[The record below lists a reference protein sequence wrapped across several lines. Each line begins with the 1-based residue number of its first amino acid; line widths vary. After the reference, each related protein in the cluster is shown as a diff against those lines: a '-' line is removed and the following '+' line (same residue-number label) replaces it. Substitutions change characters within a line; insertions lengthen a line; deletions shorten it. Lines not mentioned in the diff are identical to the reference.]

1 MRDMNA
7 KYLLVSLLIIL
18 TASCVRTPLNPT
30 LVELE
35 KMADTMPAVALNS
48 LNCISRDDLSRA
60 DNVYYDFLSVK
71 LADKAIIHHTSDS
84 IILPV
89 IDYYSSHGTKDRYA
103 EALYYG
109 GRVYHDIG
117 DYPSAI
123 KYYSAALNMI
133 GDDRKFLMLKSKITA
148 QLAGLLNSMR
158 LFDEACR
165 YINMSIEID
174 KVLHDTVNLMY
185 DLEVLGF
192 NYINC
197 KNYEAAVSPFKE
209 ASALANKLNAMAA
222 IRDSTY
228 LAAIKHYQNESAAAV
243 NLIKNLP
250 LKIDKDF
257 KCNND
262 TKQLVYSYAAD
273 IYRCAGIP
281 DSAYKYALKL
291 VKIKDARN
299 LKKGYLILL
308 SDELK
313 DLVPADSIRTYVNH
327 YTAAVERYLNS
338 RGDANALIQNTQ
350 YNYSIVER
358 DKQKALEKKRMI
370 ERWLALSVIVLLL
383 AIIAV
388 IYYRDKSNRT
398 LIKLRSA
405 LDSSHELRKQLE
417 AGDAKGKNSGPESEP
432 AAESTAGVTA
442 EVIAEMTAEVTTE
455 VGAEVTAKDLR
466 RQLIDELTA
475 VCDSKK
481 KRLPLS
487 PEIRNSQAYAELQ
500 EHIKEKRAIP
510 DTSPLWGELHSVI
523 IEASPNF
530 DRRLQLLSPGK
541 IKTDA
546 YRIMLLIKCGVTPT
560 QLCVL
565 IGRAKGTLSTRR
577 RILGL
582 RFTDSEI
589 SPTMF
594 DNLIY
599 AL

>member
-1 MRDMNA
+1 MRNMNA
-7 KYLLVSLLIIL
+7 KNILVLLLIIL
-18 TASCVRTPLNPT
+18 IASCGRTPLNPT

-35 KMADTMPAVALNS
+35 KMADTMPEVALDS
-48 LNCISRDDLSRA
+48 LNCMLKDDLSRA
-60 DNVYYDFLSVK
+60 DKVYYDFLSVK
-71 LADKAIIHHTSDS
+71 LADKAIIDHTSDS

-89 IDYYSSHGTKDRYA
+89 IDYYSSHGPQERYA

-117 DYPSAI
+117 DFPSAI
-123 KYYSAALNMI
+123 EYYGEALNQI
-133 GDDRKFLMLKSKITA
+133 EGNKESLKLKGNILS
-148 QLAGLLNSMR
+148 QMSSLLNAMR
-158 LFDEACR
+158 LFNEARR
-165 YINMSIEID
+165 YISMAIEVD
-174 KVLHDTVNLMY
+174 KKLNDTVNLMY
-185 DLEVLGF
+185 DLEVLGLNLMNSR
-192 NYINC
+192 NYDAAEHLFRKALNISNEKHHDAALWDSAHIAAV
-197 KNYEAAVSPFKE
+197 KNYKTETDSAVRF
-209 ASALANKLNAMAA
+209 
-222 IRDSTY
+222 
-228 LAAIKHYQNESAAAV
+228 
-243 NLIKNLP
+243 IKNIP
-250 LKIDKDF
+250 HKVMNVDKYD
-257 KCNND
+257 ND
-262 TKQLVYSYAAD
+262 TRQLVYSYAAD
-273 IYRCAGIP
+273 IYRCAGMP
-281 DSAYKYALKL
+281 DSAYKYALEL
-291 VKIKDARN
+291 VKIKDAKN
-299 LKKGYLILL
+299 LKKGYAILL

-313 DLVPADSIRTYVNH
+313 DLVPDDSIRAYVRH
-327 YTAAVERYLNS
+327 YKNAVESYMNS

-398 LIKLRSA
+398 LIRLRSA
-405 LDSSHELRKQLE
+405 LDSSRELRKQLE
-417 AGDAKGKNSGPESEP
+417 AGDAKGEDSGQESE
-432 AAESTAGVTA
+432 STSEVASEVTSEVEPEATA
-442 EVIAEMTAEVTTE
+442 E
-455 VGAEVTAKDLR
+455 DLR
-466 RQLIDELTA
+466 RQLIVELTA

-487 PEIRNSQAYAELQ
+487 PEIGNSRAYAELQ
-500 EHIKEKRAIP
+500 EYIKEKRAIP
-510 DTSPLWGELHSVI
+510 DASPLWGELHSVI

-582 RFTDSEI
+582 RFTDNEI

>member
-1 MRDMNA
+1 MNA
-7 KYLLVSLLIIL
+7 KYVLGLLLIIL
-18 TASCVRTPLNPT
+18 IASCDRTPLNPI

-35 KMADTMPAVALNS
+35 EMADTMPDVALDS
-48 LNCISRDDLSRA
+48 LHRISKEDLSRA
-60 DNVYYDFLSVK
+60 DKVYYDFLSVK
-71 LADKAIIHHTSDS
+71 LADKAIINHTSDS
-84 IILPV
+84 VIVPV
-89 IDYYSSHGTKDRYA
+89 IDYYSSYGTKDRYT

-133 GDDRKFLMLKSKITA
+133 GDDRKSLMLKSKMTA

-158 LFDEACR
+158 LFDEAHR

-174 KVLHDTVNLMY
+174 KELHDTVNLMY

-197 KNYEAAVSPFKE
+197 KKYEAAIGPLKK
-209 ASALANKLNAMAA
+209 ASAIANKRNPMAA

-228 LAAIKHYQNESAAAV
+228 LAAIKHYQNESTAAV
-243 NLIKNLP
+243 KLIKNIP
-250 LKIDKDF
+250 LKIDKEF
-257 KCNND
+257 KCDND

-273 IYRCAGIP
+273 IYRCAGFP
-281 DSAYKYALKL
+281 DSAYKYALEL

-313 DLVPADSIRTYVNH
+313 DLVPVDSIHTYVNH
-327 YTAAVERYLNS
+327 YTAAVESYMNS

-398 LIKLRSA
+398 LIRLRSA
-405 LDSSHELRKQLE
+405 LDGSRELRKQLE
-417 AGDAKGKNSGPESEP
+417 AGDAKGKDSGAESGPTVEVASE
-432 AAESTAGVTA
+432 VTA
-442 EVIAEMTAEVTTE
+442 EVA
-455 VGAEVTAKDLR
+455 AEVTAKDLR
-466 RQLIDELTA
+466 QQLIDELTA

-487 PEIRNSQAYAELQ
+487 PEIGNSRAYAELQ
-500 EHIKEKRAIP
+500 NYIKENRVIP

-582 RFTDSEI
+582 KFTDNEI

-594 DNLIY
+594 DNLVY

>member
-1 MRDMNA
+1 MKIGTKSIALRSV
-7 KYLLVSLLIIL
+7 LGFLILLIGGCGWTSPDPVL
-18 TASCVRTPLNPT
+18 SV
-30 LVELE
+30 LE
-35 KMADTMPAVALNS
+35 EMADSNPEEALDS
-48 LNCISRDDLSRA
+48 LHSISKDELSKA
-60 DNVYYDFLSVK
+60 DKEYYNFLDVK
-71 LADKAIIHHTSDS
+71 LADKAFIRHTSDS
-84 IILPV
+84 LILHV
-89 IDYYSSHGTKDRYA
+89 VNYYSHHQTKERYV

-117 DYPSAI
+117 DFPSAI
-123 KYYSAALNMI
+123 EYYSEALN
-133 GDDRKFLMLKSKITA
+133 LMGKDEKSLLLKGKIVA
-148 QLAGLLNSMR
+148 QMAVLLNSMR
-158 LFDEACR
+158 LFNEARR
-165 YINMSIEID
+165 YIKMAIEVD
-174 KVLHDTVNLMY
+174 HELNDSVNLMY

-192 NYINC
+192 NYINN
-197 KNYEAAVSPFKE
+197 KEYDNAVNPIRK
-209 ASALANKLNAMAA
+209 ALIIANKLNPMAA

-228 LAAIKHYQNESAAAV
+228 LAAIKHYKKDPKSAV
-243 NLIKNLP
+243 QLIKNIP
-250 LKIDKDF
+250 LKIDREV
-257 KCNND
+257 KCDNN

-273 IYRCAGIP
+273 IYRCAGMP
-281 DSAYKYALKL
+281 DSAYKYALEL
-291 VKIKDARN
+291 VKIKDAKN
-299 LKKGYLILL
+299 LKKGYAILL

-313 DLVPADSIRTYVNH
+313 DLVPDDSVRAYVRH
-327 YTAAVERYLNS
+327 YKDAVESYMNS

-398 LIKLRSA
+398 LIRLRSA
-405 LDSSHELRKQLE
+405 LDSSRELRKQLE
-417 AGDAKGKNSGPESEP
+417 AGDAKGEDSGQESEP
-432 AAESTAGVTA
+432 AEESAAESSAEATA
-442 EVIAEMTAEVTTE
+442 EATAE
-455 VGAEVTAKDLR
+455 DLR
-466 RQLIDELTA
+466 RRLIDELTA

-500 EHIKEKRAIP
+500 NYIKEKRVIP

-546 YRIMLLIKCGVTPT
+546 YRIMLLIKSGVTPT
-560 QLCVL
+560 QICVL
-565 IGRAKGTLSTRR
+565 IGRTKGALSSRR

-582 RFTDSEI
+582 KFTDNEI

>member
-1 MRDMNA
+1 MNVD
-7 KYLLVSLLIIL
+7 KY
-18 TASCVRTPLNPT
+18 
-30 LVELE
+30 
-35 KMADTMPAVALNS
+35 D
-48 LNCISRDDLSRA
+48 
-60 DNVYYDFLSVK
+60 
-71 LADKAIIHHTSDS
+71 
-84 IILPV
+84 
-89 IDYYSSHGTKDRYA
+89 
-103 EALYYG
+103 
-109 GRVYHDIG
+109 
-117 DYPSAI
+117 
-123 KYYSAALNMI
+123 
-133 GDDRKFLMLKSKITA
+133 
-148 QLAGLLNSMR
+148 
-158 LFDEACR
+158 
-165 YINMSIEID
+165 
-174 KVLHDTVNLMY
+174 
-185 DLEVLGF
+185 
-192 NYINC
+192 
-197 KNYEAAVSPFKE
+197 
-209 ASALANKLNAMAA
+209 
-222 IRDSTY
+222 
-228 LAAIKHYQNESAAAV
+228 
-243 NLIKNLP
+243 
-250 LKIDKDF
+250 
-257 KCNND
+257 ND
-262 TKQLVYSYAAD
+262 TRQLVYSYAAD
-273 IYRCAGIP
+273 IYRCAGMP
-281 DSAYKYALKL
+281 DSAYKYALEL

-299 LKKGYLILL
+299 LKTGYAILL

-313 DLVPADSIRTYVNH
+313 DLVPDDSIRAYVRH
-327 YTAAVERYLNS
+327 YKNAVESYMNS

-358 DKQKALEKKRMI
+358 DKQKALEKKRVI

-398 LIKLRSA
+398 LIRLRSA
-405 LDSSHELRKQLE
+405 LDSSRELRKQLE
-417 AGDAKGKNSGPESEP
+417 AGDAKGEDSGPESEP
-432 AAESTAGVTA
+432 TAESAVGSVT
-442 EVIAEMTAEVTTE
+442 EVTT
-455 VGAEVTAKDLR
+455 VVAPEVTAADLR
-466 RQLIDELTA
+466 RRLIDELTA

-510 DTSPLWGELHSVI
+510 DASPLWGELHSVI

-582 RFTDSEI
+582 KFTDNEI

>member
-1 MRDMNA
+1 MD
-7 KYLLVSLLIIL
+7 SLYSI
-18 TASCVRTPLNPT
+18 SKD
-30 LVELE
+30 ELSKE
-35 KMADTMPAVALNS
+35 DK
-48 LNCISRDDLSRA
+48 
-60 DNVYYDFLSVK
+60 VYYDFLSVK

-89 IDYYSSHGTKDRYA
+89 IDYYEDHGPKDCYA

-117 DYPSAI
+117 DFPSAI
-123 KYYSAALNMI
+123 KYYGEALRHVE
-133 GDDRKFLMLKSKITA
+133 GSKETLKLKGNIVSQMA
-148 QLAGLLNSMR
+148 SLFNSMR
-158 LFDEACR
+158 LFNEAQR
-165 YINMSIEID
+165 YIKMSIDID
-174 KVLHDTVNLMY
+174 MELKDTVNLIY
-185 DLEVLGF
+185 DLEVLGA
-192 NYINC
+192 NYIKV
-197 KNYEAAVSPFKE
+197 KNYDEAEKTFRQAISIADSKAPLEAMMDSVYLASIMNYKLKHISAVNIIRGIPWRVD
-209 ASALANKLNAMAA
+209 SALNY
-222 IRDSTY
+222 D
-228 LAAIKHYQNESAAAV
+228 Q
-243 NLIKNLP
+243 
-250 LKIDKDF
+250 
-257 KCNND
+257 
-262 TKQLVYSYAAD
+262 KQFIYSNVSD
-273 IYRCAGIP
+273 IYRGAGMP
-281 DSAYKYALKL
+281 DSAYKYALEL
-291 VKIKDARN
+291 VKIKDALN
-299 LKKGYLILL
+299 LKKGYAILL

-313 DLVPADSIRTYVNH
+313 DLVPADSIRLYVH
-327 YTAAVERYLNS
+327 RYEAAVESYMNS

-398 LIKLRSA
+398 LIRLRSA
-405 LDSSHELRKQLE
+405 LDGSRELRKQLE
-417 AGDAKGKNSGPESEP
+417 AGDAKGEDSGPESEP
-432 AAESTAGVTA
+432 TAESAAELS
-442 EVIAEMTAEVTTE
+442 AEVTTE
-455 VGAEVTAKDLR
+455 VTAADLR
-466 RQLIDELTA
+466 RRLIDELTA

-510 DTSPLWGELHSVI
+510 DASPLWGELHSVI

-530 DRRLQLLSPGK
+530 DRRLQLLAPGK

-582 RFTDSEI
+582 KFTDNEI

>member
-1 MRDMNA
+1 MNA
-7 KYLLVSLLIIL
+7 KNILVLLLIIL
-18 TASCVRTPLNPT
+18 IASCGRTPLNPT

-35 KMADTMPAVALNS
+35 KMADTMPEVALDS
-48 LNCISRDDLSRA
+48 LNCMLKDDLSRA
-60 DNVYYDFLSVK
+60 DKVYYDFLSVK
-71 LADKAIIHHTSDS
+71 LADKAIINHTSDS

-89 IDYYSSHGTKDRYA
+89 IDYYSAHGPKERYA

-117 DYPSAI
+117 DFPSAI
-123 KYYSAALNMI
+123 EYYGEALNQI
-133 GDDRKFLMLKSKITA
+133 EGNKESLKLKGNILS
-148 QLAGLLNSMR
+148 QMSSLLNAMR
-158 LFDEACR
+158 LFNEARR
-165 YINMSIEID
+165 YISMAIEVD
-174 KVLHDTVNLMY
+174 KKLNDTVNLMY
-185 DLEVLGF
+185 DLEVLGLNLMNSR
-192 NYINC
+192 NYDAAEHLFRKALNISNKKHHDAALWDSAHIAAV
-197 KNYEAAVSPFKE
+197 KNYKTEPDSAV
-209 ASALANKLNAMAA
+209 
-222 IRDSTY
+222 
-228 LAAIKHYQNESAAAV
+228 Q
-243 NLIKNLP
+243 LIKNIP
-250 LKIDKDF
+250 HKVMNVDKY
-257 KCNND
+257 NND
-262 TKQLVYSYAAD
+262 TRQLVYSYAAD
-273 IYRCAGIP
+273 IYRCAGMP
-281 DSAYKYALKL
+281 DSAYKYALEL
-291 VKIKDARN
+291 VKIKDAKN
-299 LKKGYLILL
+299 LKKGYAILL

-313 DLVPADSIRTYVNH
+313 DLVPDDSIRAYVRH
-327 YTAAVERYLNS
+327 YKNAVESYMNS

-398 LIKLRSA
+398 LIRLRSA
-405 LDSSHELRKQLE
+405 LDSSRELRKQLE
-417 AGDAKGKNSGPESEP
+417 AGDAKGEDSGPESEP
-432 AAESTAGVTA
+432 TAESAAESS
-442 EVIAEMTAEVTTE
+442 AEVTTE
-455 VGAEVTAKDLR
+455 VTAADLR

-582 RFTDSEI
+582 KFTDNEI

>member
-1 MRDMNA
+1 MD
-7 KYLLVSLLIIL
+7 SLYSI
-18 TASCVRTPLNPT
+18 SKD
-30 LVELE
+30 ELSKE
-35 KMADTMPAVALNS
+35 DK
-48 LNCISRDDLSRA
+48 
-60 DNVYYDFLSVK
+60 VYYDFLSVK

-89 IDYYSSHGTKDRYA
+89 IDYYEDHGPKDCYA

-117 DYPSAI
+117 DFPSAI
-123 KYYSAALNMI
+123 KYYGEALRHVE
-133 GDDRKFLMLKSKITA
+133 GSKETLKLKGNIVSQMA
-148 QLAGLLNSMR
+148 SLFNSMR
-158 LFDEACR
+158 LFNEAQR
-165 YINMSIEID
+165 YIKMSIDID
-174 KVLHDTVNLMY
+174 MELKDTVNLIY
-185 DLEVLGF
+185 DLEVLGA
-192 NYINC
+192 NYIKV
-197 KNYEAAVSPFKE
+197 KNYDEAEKTFRQAISIADSKAPLEAMMDSVYLASIMNYKLKHISAVNIIRGIPWRVD
-209 ASALANKLNAMAA
+209 SALNY
-222 IRDSTY
+222 D
-228 LAAIKHYQNESAAAV
+228 Q
-243 NLIKNLP
+243 
-250 LKIDKDF
+250 
-257 KCNND
+257 
-262 TKQLVYSYAAD
+262 KQFIYSNVSD
-273 IYRCAGIP
+273 IYRGAGMP
-281 DSAYKYALKL
+281 DSAYKYALEL
-291 VKIKDARN
+291 VKIKDALN
-299 LKKGYLILL
+299 LKKGYAILL

-313 DLVPADSIRTYVNH
+313 DLVPADSIRLYVH
-327 YTAAVERYLNS
+327 RYEAAVESYMNS

-398 LIKLRSA
+398 LIRLRSA
-405 LDSSHELRKQLE
+405 LDGSRELRKQLE
-417 AGDAKGKNSGPESEP
+417 AGDAKGEDSGPESEP
-432 AAESTAGVTA
+432 TAESAAELS
-442 EVIAEMTAEVTTE
+442 AEVTTE
-455 VGAEVTAKDLR
+455 VTAADLR
-466 RQLIDELTA
+466 RRLIDELTA

-510 DTSPLWGELHSVI
+510 DASPLWGELHSVI

-541 IKTDA
+541 IKGDA

-560 QLCVL
+560 QLSVL
-565 IGRAKGTLSTRR
+565 IGRTKGALSNRR

-582 RFTDSEI
+582 KFTDIEI
-589 SPTMF
+589 SAAMF
-594 DNLIY
+594 DNLVY

>member
-1 MRDMNA
+1 M
-7 KYLLVSLLIIL
+7 IIL
-18 TASCVRTPLNPT
+18 IASCDRTPLNPI

-35 KMADTMPAVALNS
+35 EMADTMPDVALDS
-48 LNCISRDDLSRA
+48 LHRISKEDLSRA
-60 DNVYYDFLSVK
+60 DKVYYDFLSVK
-71 LADKAIIHHTSDS
+71 LADKAIINHTSDS
-84 IILPV
+84 VIVPV
-89 IDYYSSHGTKDRYA
+89 IDYYSSHGTKDRYT

-133 GDDRKFLMLKSKITA
+133 GDDSKSLMLKSKMTA

-158 LFDEACR
+158 LFDEAHR
-165 YINMSIEID
+165 YINMSIDID
-174 KVLHDTVNLMY
+174 KELHDTVNLMY

-197 KNYEAAVSPFKE
+197 KKYEAAIGPLKK
-209 ASALANKLNAMAA
+209 ASAIANKRNPMAA

-228 LAAIKHYQNESAAAV
+228 LAAIKHYQNESTAAV
-243 NLIKNLP
+243 KLIKNIP
-250 LKIDKDF
+250 LKIDKEF
-257 KCNND
+257 KCDND

-273 IYRCAGIP
+273 IYRCAGFP
-281 DSAYKYALKL
+281 DSAYKYALEL

-313 DLVPADSIRTYVNH
+313 DLVPVDSIRTYVNH
-327 YTAAVERYLNS
+327 YTAAVESYMNS

-398 LIKLRSA
+398 LIRLRSA
-405 LDSSHELRKQLE
+405 LDGSRELRKQLE
-417 AGDAKGKNSGPESEP
+417 AGDAKGKDSGPESGLT
-432 AAESTAGVTA
+432 AEVASEVTA
-442 EVIAEMTAEVTTE
+442 EVAPEVTP
-455 VGAEVTAKDLR
+455 EVTAKDLR
-466 RQLIDELTA
+466 RQLIVELTA

-487 PEIRNSQAYAELQ
+487 PEIGNSRAYAELQ
-500 EHIKEKRAIP
+500 NYIKENRVIP

-523 IEASPNF
+523 LTASPNF

-582 RFTDSEI
+582 KFTDNEI

-594 DNLIY
+594 DNLVY

>member
-1 MRDMNA
+1 MNA
-7 KYLLVSLLIIL
+7 KYLFGLLLIIL
-18 TASCVRTPLNPT
+18 IGGCGRTPLNPT

-35 KMADTMPAVALNS
+35 DMADTTPEVALDS
-48 LNCISRDDLSRA
+48 LHRISKECLSGA
-60 DNVYYDFLSVK
+60 DKVYYDFLSVK
-71 LADKAIIHHTSDS
+71 LADKAVINHTSDS
-84 IILPV
+84 VIVPV
-89 IDYYSSHGTKDRYA
+89 IDYYSSHGTKDRYT

-109 GRVYHDIG
+109 GRVYHEIG

-123 KYYSAALNMI
+123 KYYRAALNMI
-133 GDDRKFLMLKSKITA
+133 GDDRKSLILKSKMTA

-158 LFDEACR
+158 LFDEAHR
-165 YINMSIEID
+165 YINMSIDID
-174 KVLHDTVNLMY
+174 KELHDTVNLMY

-197 KNYEAAVSPFKE
+197 KKYEAAIGPLKK
-209 ASALANKLNAMAA
+209 ASSIANKLNPMAA

-228 LAAIKHYQNESAAAV
+228 LAAIKHYQNESTAAV
-243 NLIKNLP
+243 KLIKNIP
-250 LKIDKDF
+250 QKIDKEF
-257 KCNND
+257 KCDSD

-273 IYRCAGIP
+273 IYRCAGFP
-281 DSAYKYALKL
+281 DSAYKYALEL

-313 DLVPADSIRTYVNH
+313 DIVPDDSIRAYVRH
-327 YTAAVERYLNS
+327 YTAAVESYMNS

-358 DKQKALEKKRMI
+358 DKQKALEKKREM
-370 ERWLALSVIVLLL
+370 ERWLAISVIVLLL

-388 IYYRDKSNRT
+388 IYYRNKSNRT

-405 LDSSHELRKQLE
+405 LDNSRELRKQLE
-417 AGDAKGKNSGPESEP
+417 AGDAKGEDSGQESEP
-432 AAESTAGVTA
+432 TAESAVEVTSEVASEVTA
-442 EVIAEMTAEVTTE
+442 EVTP
-455 VGAEVTAKDLR
+455 EVTAEYLR

-487 PEIRNSQAYAELQ
+487 PEIGNSRAYAELQ

-510 DTSPLWGELHSVI
+510 DTSPLWGELHSAI

-546 YRIMLLIKCGVTPT
+546 YHIMLLIKCGVTPT
-560 QLCVL
+560 QLSVL
-565 IGRAKGTLSTRR
+565 IGRTKGTLSTRR

-582 RFTDSEI
+582 KFTDNEI
-589 SPTMF
+589 SPIMF

>member
-1 MRDMNA
+1 MNA
-7 KYLLVSLLIIL
+7 KCLLGLLLTILFVS
-18 TASCVRTPLNPT
+18 CGRTPLNPT

-35 KMADTMPAVALNS
+35 ELADSNSEDALDS
-48 LNCISRDDLSRA
+48 LHSIPKDELSKA
-60 DNVYYDFLSVK
+60 DKEYYNFLSVK
-71 LADKAIIHHTSDS
+71 LADKAIINHTSDS

-89 IDYYSSHGTKDRYA
+89 IDYYSSHGPKERHA

-117 DYPSAI
+117 DFPSAI
-123 KYYSAALNMI
+123 KYYGEAL
-133 GDDRKFLMLKSKITA
+133 RQVERSKKSLKLNGNIVSQMA
-148 QLAGLLNSMR
+148 SLFNSMR
-158 LFDEACR
+158 LLNEAQR
-165 YINMSIEID
+165 YIKMSIDID
-174 KVLHDTVNLMY
+174 MELKDTVNLIY
-185 DLEVLGF
+185 DLEVLGA
-192 NYINC
+192 NYIKV
-197 KNYEAAVSPFKE
+197 KNYDEAEKTFRRAISIADSKAPLE
-209 ASALANKLNAMAA
+209 AMM
-222 IRDSTY
+222 DSVY
-228 LAAIKHYQNESAAAV
+228 LASIMNYKLKHVSAV
-243 NLIKNLP
+243 NIIRGIPWRVDSVLNY
-250 LKIDKDF
+250 DQ
-257 KCNND
+257 
-262 TKQLVYSYAAD
+262 KQFIYSNVSE
-273 IYRCAGIP
+273 IYRGAGMP
-281 DSAYKYALKL
+281 DSAYKYALEL
-291 VKIKDARN
+291 VKIKDALN
-299 LKKGYLILL
+299 LKKGYAILL

-313 DLVPADSIRTYVNH
+313 DLVPADSIRPYVH
-327 YTAAVERYLNS
+327 RYEAAVESYMNS

-398 LIKLRSA
+398 LIRLRSA
-405 LDSSHELRKQLE
+405 LDSSRELRKQLE
-417 AGDAKGKNSGPESEP
+417 AGDAKGKDSGQESEP
-432 AAESTAGVTA
+432 TAESA
-442 EVIAEMTAEVTTE
+442 AEVTTE
-455 VGAEVTAKDLR
+455 VAAEVTAKDLR
-466 RQLIDELTA
+466 QQLIDELTA

-487 PEIRNSQAYAELQ
+487 PEIGNSRAYAELQ
-500 EHIKEKRAIP
+500 NYIKEKRVIP

-582 RFTDSEI
+582 KFTDNEI

>member
-7 KYLLVSLLIIL
+7 KCLLGLLLIIL
-18 TASCVRTPLNPT
+18 FVSCGRTPLNPT

-35 KMADTMPAVALNS
+35 KMADTMPEKALVTLHSIPHNG
-48 LNCISRDDLSRA
+48 LSTA
-60 DNVYYDFLSVK
+60 DKVYYNLLSVK
-71 LADKAIIHHTSDS
+71 FVDKAYIDHTSDS

-89 IDYYSSHGTKDRYA
+89 IDYYSSHGPQERYA

-117 DYPSAI
+117 DFPSAI
-123 KYYSAALNMI
+123 KYYGEALKHVE
-133 GDDRKFLMLKSKITA
+133 GSKESLKLKGNIVSQMA
-148 QLAGLLNSMR
+148 SLFNSMR
-158 LFDEACR
+158 LFNEAQR
-165 YINMSIEID
+165 YIKMSIDID
-174 KVLHDTVNLMY
+174 MELKDTVNLIY
-185 DLEVLGF
+185 DLEVLGA
-192 NYINC
+192 NYIKV
-197 KNYEAAVSPFKE
+197 KNYDEAEKTFRRAISIADSKAPLEAMMDSVYLASIMNYKLKHVSAVNIIRGIPWRVD
-209 ASALANKLNAMAA
+209 SALNY
-222 IRDSTY
+222 D
-228 LAAIKHYQNESAAAV
+228 Q
-243 NLIKNLP
+243 
-250 LKIDKDF
+250 
-257 KCNND
+257 
-262 TKQLVYSYAAD
+262 KQFIYSNVSD
-273 IYRCAGIP
+273 IYRGAGMP
-281 DSAYKYALKL
+281 DSAYKYALEL
-291 VKIKDARN
+291 VKIKDALN
-299 LKKGYLILL
+299 LKKGYAILL

-313 DLVPADSIRTYVNH
+313 DLVPVDSIRPYVHH
-327 YTAAVERYLNS
+327 YEAAVESYMNS

-398 LIKLRSA
+398 LIRLRSA
-405 LDSSHELRKQLE
+405 LDSSRELRKQLE
-417 AGDAKGKNSGPESEP
+417 AGDAKGEDSGPES
-432 AAESTAGVTA
+432 AIGSVT
-442 EVIAEMTAEVTTE
+442 EVTT
-455 VGAEVTAKDLR
+455 VVAPEVTAADLR
-466 RQLIDELTA
+466 RRLIDELTA

-487 PEIRNSQAYAELQ
+487 PEIGNSRAYAELQ
-500 EHIKEKRAIP
+500 NYIKEKRAIP

-582 RFTDSEI
+582 KFTDNEI

>member
-1 MRDMNA
+1 MNVD
-7 KYLLVSLLIIL
+7 KY
-18 TASCVRTPLNPT
+18 
-30 LVELE
+30 
-35 KMADTMPAVALNS
+35 
-48 LNCISRDDLSRA
+48 
-60 DNVYYDFLSVK
+60 
-71 LADKAIIHHTSDS
+71 
-84 IILPV
+84 
-89 IDYYSSHGTKDRYA
+89 
-103 EALYYG
+103 
-109 GRVYHDIG
+109 
-117 DYPSAI
+117 
-123 KYYSAALNMI
+123 
-133 GDDRKFLMLKSKITA
+133 
-148 QLAGLLNSMR
+148 
-158 LFDEACR
+158 
-165 YINMSIEID
+165 
-174 KVLHDTVNLMY
+174 
-185 DLEVLGF
+185 
-192 NYINC
+192 
-197 KNYEAAVSPFKE
+197 
-209 ASALANKLNAMAA
+209 
-222 IRDSTY
+222 
-228 LAAIKHYQNESAAAV
+228 
-243 NLIKNLP
+243 
-250 LKIDKDF
+250 
-257 KCNND
+257 NND
-262 TKQLVYSYAAD
+262 TRQLVYSYAAD
-273 IYRCAGIP
+273 IYRCAGMP
-281 DSAYKYALKL
+281 DSAYKYALEL
-291 VKIKDARN
+291 VKIKDAKN
-299 LKKGYLILL
+299 LKKGYAILL

-313 DLVPADSIRTYVNH
+313 DLVPDDSIRAYVRH
-327 YTAAVERYLNS
+327 YKNAVESYMNS

-398 LIKLRSA
+398 LIRLRSA
-405 LDSSHELRKQLE
+405 LDSSRELRKQLE
-417 AGDAKGKNSGPESEP
+417 AGDAKGEDSGQESE
-432 AAESTAGVTA
+432 STSEVASEVTSEVEPEATA
-442 EVIAEMTAEVTTE
+442 E
-455 VGAEVTAKDLR
+455 DLR
-466 RQLIDELTA
+466 RQLIVELTA

-487 PEIRNSQAYAELQ
+487 PEIGNSRAYAELQ
-500 EHIKEKRAIP
+500 EYIKEKRAIP

-594 DNLIY
+594 DNLVY

>member
-1 MRDMNA
+1 MNA
-7 KYLLVSLLIIL
+7 KYLLGLLLIIL
-18 TASCVRTPLNPT
+18 IGGCGRTTLNPT

-35 KMADTMPAVALNS
+35 DMADTTPEDALDS
-48 LNCISRDDLSRA
+48 LHRISKEDLSGA
-60 DNVYYDFLSVK
+60 DKVYYDFLSVK
-71 LADKAIIHHTSDS
+71 LADKALIRHTSDS
-84 IILPV
+84 LIICV
-89 IDYYSSHGTKDRYA
+89 IDYYSSHGTKNRYA
-103 EALYYG
+103 EVLYYG

-117 DYPSAI
+117 DFPSAI
-123 KYYSAALNMI
+123 EYYGEALNQI
-133 GDDRKFLMLKSKITA
+133 EGNKESLKLKGNIVS
-148 QLAGLLNSMR
+148 QMSSLLNAMR
-158 LFDEACR
+158 LFNEARR
-165 YINMSIEID
+165 YISMAIEVD
-174 KVLHDTVNLMY
+174 KKLNDTVNLMY
-185 DLEVLGF
+185 DLEVLGLNLMNSR
-192 NYINC
+192 NYDAAEHLFRKALNISHKKHHDAALWDSAHIAAV
-197 KNYEAAVSPFKE
+197 KNYKTETDSAVRF
-209 ASALANKLNAMAA
+209 
-222 IRDSTY
+222 
-228 LAAIKHYQNESAAAV
+228 
-243 NLIKNLP
+243 IKNIP
-250 LKIDKDF
+250 HKVMNVDKYD
-257 KCNND
+257 ND
-262 TKQLVYSYAAD
+262 TRQLVYSYAAD
-273 IYRCAGIP
+273 IYRCAGMP
-281 DSAYKYALKL
+281 DSAYKYALEL
-291 VKIKDARN
+291 VKIKDAKN
-299 LKKGYLILL
+299 LKKGYAILL

-313 DLVPADSIRTYVNH
+313 DLVPNDSIRAYVRH
-327 YTAAVERYLNS
+327 YKNAVESYMNS

-358 DKQKALEKKRMI
+358 DKQKALEKKRVI

-383 AIIAV
+383 AIIGV

-405 LDSSHELRKQLE
+405 LDSSRELRKQLE
-417 AGDAKGKNSGPESEP
+417 AGDAKGKDSGAESELT
-432 AAESTAGVTA
+432 AEVTPEVTA
-442 EVIAEMTAEVTTE
+442 EVVP
-455 VGAEVTAKDLR
+455 EVTAEYLR
-466 RQLIDELTA
+466 RRLIDELTA

-487 PEIRNSQAYAELQ
+487 PEIGNSRAYAELQ
-500 EHIKEKRAIP
+500 KLIKEKRAIP

-582 RFTDSEI
+582 KFTDNEI

>member
-1 MRDMNA
+1 MD
-7 KYLLVSLLIIL
+7 SLYSI
-18 TASCVRTPLNPT
+18 SKE
-30 LVELE
+30 ELSKE
-35 KMADTMPAVALNS
+35 DK
-48 LNCISRDDLSRA
+48 
-60 DNVYYDFLSVK
+60 VYYDFLSVK

-89 IDYYSSHGTKDRYA
+89 IDYYSIHGPKERYA

-117 DYPSAI
+117 DFPSAI
-123 KYYSAALNMI
+123 KYYGNALKYVE
-133 GDDRKFLMLKSKITA
+133 GSKGSLKLKGNIVS
-148 QLAGLLNSMR
+148 QMAGLFNSMR
-158 LFDEACR
+158 LFNEARR
-165 YINMSIEID
+165 YIKMSIEID
-174 KVLHDTVNLMY
+174 RELKDTLNFMY
-185 DLEVLGF
+185 DLEVLGA
-192 NYINC
+192 NYIKV
-197 KNYEAAVSPFKE
+197 KNYDEAEKTFRK
-209 ASALANKLNAMAA
+209 A
-222 IRDSTY
+222 IRIADKIAPVESMLDSVY
-228 LAAIKHYQNESAAAV
+228 LAGIKNYKREFSSAAD
-243 NLIKNLP
+243 LINGVP
-250 LKIDKDF
+250 CRVSVVE
-257 KCNND
+257 KCD
-262 TKQLVYSYAAD
+262 DDQKQFVYSYAAD
-273 IYRCAGIP
+273 IYRCAGMT
-281 DSAYKYALKL
+281 DSAYKYAQKL
-291 VKIKDARN
+291 VKIKDAKN
-299 LKKGYLILL
+299 LKKGYAILL

-313 DLVPADSIRTYVNH
+313 DLVPADSIRPYVRH
-327 YTAAVERYLNS
+327 YTAAVESYMNS
-338 RGDANALIQNTQ
+338 RGNANALIQNTQ

-358 DKQKALEKKRMI
+358 DKQKALEKKRVI
-370 ERWLALSVIVLLL
+370 EQWLALSVIVLLL

-398 LIKLRSA
+398 LIRLRSA
-405 LDSSHELRKQLE
+405 LDNSRELRKQLE
-417 AGDAKGKNSGPESEP
+417 AGDAKGKDSESGSGPTSEVVP
-432 AAESTAGVTA
+432 EVTA
-442 EVIAEMTAEVTTE
+442 EVASEVKD
-455 VGAEVTAKDLR
+455 EVTAEYLR

-487 PEIRNSQAYAELQ
+487 SEIGNSRAYAELQ
-500 EHIKEKRAIP
+500 NYIKEKRAIP

-523 IEASPNF
+523 IEASPDF

-582 RFTDSEI
+582 KFTDSEI

>member
-1 MRDMNA
+1 MATRYALM
-7 KYLLVSLLIIL
+7 LTLIIL
-18 TASCVRTPLNPT
+18 LSGCGETTPNPI
-30 LVELE
+30 LERLDRMAKANSRVEL
-35 KMADTMPAVALNS
+35 DS
-48 LNCISRDDLSRA
+48 LYSISKDELSKE
-60 DNVYYDFLSVK
+60 DKVYYDFLSVK

-84 IILPV
+84 VILPV
-89 IDYYSSHGTKDRYA
+89 IDYYSSHEPKERYA

-117 DYPSAI
+117 DFPSAI
-123 KYYSAALNMI
+123 KYYGNALIHVEGN
-133 GDDRKFLMLKSKITA
+133 KESLKLKGNIVS
-148 QLAGLLNSMR
+148 QMAGLFNSMR
-158 LFDEACR
+158 LFNEARR
-165 YINMSIEID
+165 YIKMSLDID
-174 KVLHDTVNLMY
+174 RELNDTLNLMY
-185 DLEVLGF
+185 DLEVLGA
-192 NYINC
+192 NYIKVKKYDEAEKTFRRAIRIADRKAPLEAMMDSVYLASI
-197 KNYEAAVSPFKE
+197 KNYKKE
-209 ASALANKLNAMAA
+209 HDSA
-222 IRDSTY
+222 I
-228 LAAIKHYQNESAAAV
+228 
-243 NLIKNLP
+243 NLIRGIPWRVNTIL
-250 LKIDKDF
+250 DD
-257 KCNND
+257 D
-262 TKQLVYSYAAD
+262 QKQFVYSNASD
-273 IYRCAGIP
+273 IYRCEGMP
-281 DSAYKYALKL
+281 DSAYKYALEL
-291 VKIKDARN
+291 VKIKDAKN
-299 LKKGYLILL
+299 LKKGYAILL

-313 DLVPADSIRTYVNH
+313 DLVPDDSIRAYVRH
-327 YTAAVERYLNS
+327 YKNAVESYMNS

-358 DKQKALEKKRMI
+358 DKQKALEKKRVI

-383 AIIAV
+383 AIIGV

-398 LIKLRSA
+398 LIKLRLA
-405 LDSSHELRKQLE
+405 LDSSRELRKQLE
-417 AGDAKGKNSGPESEP
+417 AGDAKGKDSESGSGPTSEVVP
-432 AAESTAGVTA
+432 EVTA
-442 EVIAEMTAEVTTE
+442 EVASEVKD
-455 VGAEVTAKDLR
+455 EVTAEYLR

-487 PEIRNSQAYAELQ
+487 SEIGNSRAYAELQ
-500 EHIKEKRAIP
+500 EYIKEKRAIP

-582 RFTDSEI
+582 KFTDSEI

>member
-1 MRDMNA
+1 MRDMKA
-7 KYLLVSLLIIL
+7 KYILGALLIIL
-18 TASCVRTPLNPT
+18 IASCGRTPLNPT

-35 KMADTMPAVALNS
+35 KMADTTPEVALDS
-48 LNCISRDDLSRA
+48 LHRISKEDLSRA
-60 DNVYYDFLSVK
+60 DKVYYDFLSVK
-71 LADKAIIHHTSDS
+71 LADKALIRHTSDS
-84 IILPV
+84 LIISV
-89 IDYYSSHGTKDRYA
+89 IDYYSSQGPKVRYA
-103 EALYYG
+103 EVLYYG

-117 DYPSAI
+117 DFPSAI
-123 KYYSAALNMI
+123 EYYGEALNQI
-133 GDDRKFLMLKSKITA
+133 EGNKESLKLKGNIVS
-148 QLAGLLNSMR
+148 QMSSLLNAMR
-158 LFDEACR
+158 LFNEARR
-165 YINMSIEID
+165 YISMAIEVD
-174 KVLHDTVNLMY
+174 KKLNDTVNLMY
-185 DLEVLGF
+185 DLEVLGLNLMNSR
-192 NYINC
+192 NYDAAEHLFRKALNISNKKHHDAALWDSAHIAAV
-197 KNYEAAVSPFKE
+197 KNYKTEPDSAVRF
-209 ASALANKLNAMAA
+209 
-222 IRDSTY
+222 
-228 LAAIKHYQNESAAAV
+228 
-243 NLIKNLP
+243 IKNIP
-250 LKIDKDF
+250 HKVMNVDKYD
-257 KCNND
+257 ND
-262 TKQLVYSYAAD
+262 TRQLVYSYAAD
-273 IYRCAGIP
+273 IYRCAGMP
-281 DSAYKYALKL
+281 DSAYKYALEL
-291 VKIKDARN
+291 VKIKDAKN
-299 LKKGYLILL
+299 LKKGYAILL

-313 DLVPADSIRTYVNH
+313 DLVPADSIRPYVHH
-327 YTAAVERYLNS
+327 YEAAVESYMNS

-398 LIKLRSA
+398 LIRLRSA
-405 LDSSHELRKQLE
+405 LDGSRELRKQLE
-417 AGDAKGKNSGPESEP
+417 AGDAKGKDSGAESELT
-432 AAESTAGVTA
+432 AEVTPEVTA
-442 EVIAEMTAEVTTE
+442 EVVPEVM
-455 VGAEVTAKDLR
+455 AKDLR
-466 RQLIDELTA
+466 RRLIDELTA

-487 PEIRNSQAYAELQ
+487 PEIGNSRAYAELQ
-500 EHIKEKRAIP
+500 NYIKEKRAIP

-582 RFTDSEI
+582 KFTDSEI

>member
-1 MRDMNA
+1 MRDMKA
-7 KYLLVSLLIIL
+7 KYILGALLIIL
-18 TASCVRTPLNPT
+18 IASCGRTPLNPT

-35 KMADTMPAVALNS
+35 KMADAMPEVALDS
-48 LNCISRDDLSRA
+48 LHRISKEYLSRA
-60 DNVYYDFLSVK
+60 DKVYYDFLSVK
-71 LADKAIIHHTSDS
+71 LADKTFIRHTSDS
-84 IILPV
+84 LIISV
-89 IDYYSSHGTKDRYA
+89 INYYSSHGIKDRYA
-103 EALYYG
+103 EVLYYG

-117 DYPSAI
+117 DFPSAI
-123 KYYSAALNMI
+123 EYYGEALNQI
-133 GDDRKFLMLKSKITA
+133 EGNKESLKLKGTIVS
-148 QLAGLLNSMR
+148 QMSSLLNAMR
-158 LFDEACR
+158 LFNEARR
-165 YINMSIEID
+165 YISMAIEVD
-174 KVLHDTVNLMY
+174 KKLNDTVNLMY
-185 DLEVLGF
+185 DLEVLGLNLMNSR
-192 NYINC
+192 NYDAAEHLFRKALNISNKKHHDAALWDSAHIAAV
-197 KNYEAAVSPFKE
+197 KNYKTEPDSAVRF
-209 ASALANKLNAMAA
+209 
-222 IRDSTY
+222 
-228 LAAIKHYQNESAAAV
+228 
-243 NLIKNLP
+243 IKNIP
-250 LKIDKDF
+250 HKVMNVDKYD
-257 KCNND
+257 ND
-262 TKQLVYSYAAD
+262 TRQLVYSYAAD
-273 IYRCAGIP
+273 IYRCAGMP
-281 DSAYKYALKL
+281 DSAYKYALEL
-291 VKIKDARN
+291 VKIKDAKN
-299 LKKGYLILL
+299 LKKGYAILL

-313 DLVPADSIRTYVNH
+313 DLVPADSIRPYVHH
-327 YTAAVERYLNS
+327 YEAAVESYMNS

-358 DKQKALEKKRMI
+358 DKQKAIEKKRMI

-398 LIKLRSA
+398 LIRLRSA
-405 LDSSHELRKQLE
+405 LDGSRELRKQLE
-417 AGDAKGKNSGPESEP
+417 AGDAKGKDSGPESGPTVEV
-432 AAESTAGVTA
+432 ASEVTA
-442 EVIAEMTAEVTTE
+442 EATPEVA
-455 VGAEVTAKDLR
+455 AEVTAKDLR
-466 RQLIDELTA
+466 QQLIDELTA

-487 PEIRNSQAYAELQ
+487 PEIGNSRAYAELQ
-500 EHIKEKRAIP
+500 EHIKENRAIP

-523 IEASPNF
+523 LTASPNF

-582 RFTDSEI
+582 KFTDNEI

>member
-1 MRDMNA
+1 MNA
-7 KYLLVSLLIIL
+7 KYVLGLLLIIL
-18 TASCVRTPLNPT
+18 IASCDRTPLNPI

-35 KMADTMPAVALNS
+35 EMADTMPDVALDS
-48 LNCISRDDLSRA
+48 LHRISKEDLSRA
-60 DNVYYDFLSVK
+60 DKVYYDFLSVK
-71 LADKAIIHHTSDS
+71 LADKAIINHTSDS
-84 IILPV
+84 VIVPV
-89 IDYYSSHGTKDRYA
+89 IDYYSSHGTKDRYT

-133 GDDRKFLMLKSKITA
+133 GDDSKSLMLKSKMTA

-158 LFDEACR
+158 LFDEAHR
-165 YINMSIEID
+165 YINMSIDID
-174 KVLHDTVNLMY
+174 KELHDTVNLMY

-197 KNYEAAVSPFKE
+197 KKYEAAIGPLKK
-209 ASALANKLNAMAA
+209 ASAIANKRNPMAA

-228 LAAIKHYQNESAAAV
+228 LAAIKHYQNESTAAV
-243 NLIKNLP
+243 KLIKNIP
-250 LKIDKDF
+250 LKIDKEF
-257 KCNND
+257 KCDND

-273 IYRCAGIP
+273 IYRCAGFP
-281 DSAYKYALKL
+281 DSAYKYALEL

-313 DLVPADSIRTYVNH
+313 DLVPVDSIRTYVNH
-327 YTAAVERYLNS
+327 YTAAVESYMNS

-398 LIKLRSA
+398 LIRLRSA
-405 LDSSHELRKQLE
+405 LDGSRELRKQLE
-417 AGDAKGKNSGPESEP
+417 AGDAKGKDSGPESGLT
-432 AAESTAGVTA
+432 AEVASEVTA
-442 EVIAEMTAEVTTE
+442 EVAPEVTP
-455 VGAEVTAKDLR
+455 EVTAKDLR
-466 RQLIDELTA
+466 RQLIVELTA

-487 PEIRNSQAYAELQ
+487 PEIGNSRAYAELQ
-500 EHIKEKRAIP
+500 NYIKENRVIP

-523 IEASPNF
+523 LTASPNF

-582 RFTDSEI
+582 KFTDNEI

-594 DNLIY
+594 DNLVY

>member
-1 MRDMNA
+1 MNA
-7 KYLLVSLLIIL
+7 KNILVLLLIIL
-18 TASCVRTPLNPT
+18 IASCGRTPLNPT

-35 KMADTMPAVALNS
+35 KMADTMPEVALDS
-48 LNCISRDDLSRA
+48 LNCMLKDDLSRA
-60 DNVYYDFLSVK
+60 DKVYYDFLSVK
-71 LADKAIIHHTSDS
+71 LADKAIIDHTSDS

-89 IDYYSSHGTKDRYA
+89 IDYYSSHGPQERYA

-117 DYPSAI
+117 DFPSAI
-123 KYYSAALNMI
+123 EYYGEALNQI
-133 GDDRKFLMLKSKITA
+133 EGNKESLKLKGNILS
-148 QLAGLLNSMR
+148 QMSSLLNAMR
-158 LFDEACR
+158 LFNEARR
-165 YINMSIEID
+165 YISMAIEVD
-174 KVLHDTVNLMY
+174 KKLNDTVNLMY
-185 DLEVLGF
+185 DLEVLGLNLMNSR
-192 NYINC
+192 NYDAAEHLFRKALNISNKKHHDAALWDSAHIAAV
-197 KNYEAAVSPFKE
+197 KNYKTEPDSAV
-209 ASALANKLNAMAA
+209 
-222 IRDSTY
+222 
-228 LAAIKHYQNESAAAV
+228 Q
-243 NLIKNLP
+243 LIKNIP
-250 LKIDKDF
+250 HKVMNVDKY
-257 KCNND
+257 NND
-262 TKQLVYSYAAD
+262 TRQLVYSYAAD
-273 IYRCAGIP
+273 IYRCAGMP
-281 DSAYKYALKL
+281 DSAYKYALEL
-291 VKIKDARN
+291 VKIKDAKN
-299 LKKGYLILL
+299 LKKGYAILL

-313 DLVPADSIRTYVNH
+313 DLVPDDSIRAYVRH
-327 YTAAVERYLNS
+327 YKNAVESYMNS

-398 LIKLRSA
+398 LIRLRSA
-405 LDSSHELRKQLE
+405 LDSSRELRKQLE
-417 AGDAKGKNSGPESEP
+417 AGDAKGKDSGQESEP
-432 AAESTAGVTA
+432 TSEVASEVTSEVEPEATA
-442 EVIAEMTAEVTTE
+442 E
-455 VGAEVTAKDLR
+455 DLR
-466 RQLIDELTA
+466 RQLIVELTA

-487 PEIRNSQAYAELQ
+487 PEIGNSRAYAELQ
-500 EHIKEKRAIP
+500 NYIKEKRAIP

-582 RFTDSEI
+582 KFTDNEI